1 MIRTQLIDA
10 SGNITQGGE
19 ELIEQVDKQV
29 GSRIWIDMEIGD
41 KNLNKEFL
49 LQLGCHA
56 LAVQDALRTR
66 HPPKIE
72 YFSEHVFI
80 LYRGILD
87 VGTNLNIKHLQIA
100 FFISENKII
109 TLRHGHSKGIENI
122 WNLQQEWPLLE
133 GPLNCALKIMHSS
146 SGFYLEQMLQFETN
160 VSDLEDAF
168 LREGNDQMM
177 AELIS
182 YKSRLVKLRRVFN
195 YHKAISDGL
204 HSDKSERSP
213 FVRDEHIHE
222 IIDVK
227 DRFERLFSLAQMHYE
242 ICGDLLD
249 GYLSISSH
257 RLNVTMRVL
266 TVITAIFVPLSFLA
280 GLYGMNF
287 DNIPE
292 LHWQYGYFTLIGVM
306 ALVACALLF
315 TFKRKNWM

>member
-1 MIRTQLIDA
+1 MIRTQLIA
-10 SGNITQGGE
+10 PSGNITQGGE
-19 ELIEQVDKQV
+19 ELIEQVDKQA
-29 GSRIWIDMEIGD
+29 GCRIWIDIEIGD
-41 KNLNKEFL
+41 KEQNRAFL
-49 LQLGCHA
+49 LELGCHP

-100 FFISENKII
+100 FFISDNKII
-109 TLRHGHSKGIENI
+109 TLRHGHSKGIELV
-122 WNLQQEWPLLE
+122 WNSREISPLTA
-133 GPLNCALKIMHSS
+133 GTLNTALKIMHSS
-146 SGFYLEQMLQFETN
+146 SGFYLEQMLQFESN

-168 LREGNDQMM
+168 LKEGNDQMM

-204 HSDKSERSP
+204 HSDKSERSM
-213 FVRDEHIHE
+213 FVRSEHIHE
-222 IIDVK
+222 IIDVQ
-227 DRFERLFSLAQMHYE
+227 DRFERLFSLAQMHYD

-257 RLNVTMRVL
+257 RLNVTMRIL

-287 DNIPE
+287 DHIPE
-292 LHWQYGYFTLIGVM
+292 LHWQYGYFTLLGVM
-306 ALVACALLF
+306 ALVACSLLF
-315 TFKRKNWM
+315 FFKRKDWM